1 VVFYLGYANFYDYRG
16 DSGDRFTKFYAR

>member
-16 DSGDRFTKFYAR
+16 DSGDRSTKFYAR